1 LQGKSYEGKKM
12 DSFEMPDS
20 AFIGTGVQRKKM
32 ETLQE
37 RVEPPDRSKHP
48 YSISN
53 AAVRVEVELED
64 IKKLLEM
71 AKICADDLSYEF
83 GQKYKT
89 RDEHPSELRRFKND
103 MYWIGRFRGCVE
115 KIENQLPMT
124 P

>member
-1 LQGKSYEGKKM
+1 M
-12 DSFEMPDS
+12 DSFEMPTS
-20 AFIGTGVQRKKM
+20 AFIGRGAEGTKR
-32 ETLQE
+32 ETIQK
-37 RVEPPDRSKHP
+37 RVEPSDGAKHP
-48 YSISN
+48 YSVSS

-64 IKKLLEM
+64 IKMLLEM

-103 MYWIGRFRGCVE
+103 MYWIGRFRRCVE